1 MSTLNL
7 DQIRSQF
14 PALQQTVE
22 GQTPIFFDGP
32 GGAQVSQSVLSAM
45 VAYLGRYNAN
55 LGGAYFSS
63 HKTVELMADARQA
76 AADFYNANTTEE
88 IIFGANATTL
98 TFTMSRAI
106 ARDWQAGDEII
117 VTALDHYSNVSPWVL
132 AAEEKGVTVHQVRV
146 NEADC
151 TLDLDHLS
159 QLLNDKTRLVACTY
173 ASNTMG
179 SVVDMQTVMALVKQK
194 STAITYIDAV
204 HYAPHQLIDVQ
215 ELGCDLLV
223 SSAYKYFGPHLGVLF
238 GRADVL
244 AKLKPYKV
252 APAKDI
258 DPNRW
263 ETGTQNY
270 EALAGFIAAIDYLAS
285 LATDGTLTRREQ
297 LVNAYQQINLHE
309 QQLSALFLNRINS
322 YPNIKVFGIH
332 ATDRLADR
340 TPTFAFRIEGIA
352 PRKVSEFFGTQH
364 ICIWD
369 GNFYA
374 QGLYEQLGL
383 TEVGGVVRV
392 GCMHYN
398 TAEEIERFFSVLDQF
413 LAQV

>member
-45 VAYLGRYNAN
+45 VEYLGRYNAN

-132 AAEEKGVTVHQVRV
+132 AAEEKGVTVHKVRV

-179 SVVDMQTVMALVKQK
+179 SVVDMPAVMALVKQK
-194 STAITYIDAV
+194 SAAITYIDAV

-285 LATDGTLTRREQ
+285 LATDNTLPRREQ

-322 YPNIKVFGIH
+322 YPNIKVFGIN
-332 ATDRLADR
+332 AADRLADR